1 MDPEQPEAGGRLR
14 PKPASSS
21 GWPMSGDDRLASVI
35 RAHQERMVDEL
46 TSDLWGFD
54 GPWLRR
60 TYPNKAALRLFM
72 EAFVEA
78 LRRSFTKRD
87 GKQFVNEYGI
97 SLGRRYAEEAR
108 DYDDVYNSLIVMKNS
123 LLPFILKADP
133 PIEPLILRLTD
144 VLFLLDHEVARRYYE
159 VEKTRHAQ
167 FAELD
172 ILKSG
177 FMRLTTHELRRPLSV
192 FRGYVSMI
200 ESGDLGEVPAD
211 VHKAIL
217 KIAVSANEMT
227 KLIDDL
233 AEVGRLEEP
242 DKVLRREPYPVDQLI
257 KDAVDVVRAE
267 ALAKKI
273 AIIERIDP
281 SRTTIQ
287 VDIDRMRVALQ
298 NLLSNAVKYSPPES
312 SVEVRVE
319 PQRGA
324 LTIVVEDQGYGI
336 PAEEV
341 PRIFDKY
348 YRGVTPETQNTAG
361 TGLGLYIVK
370 QIAELHGGRVEVVS
384 NRGKGSTFRLRLE
397 A

>member
-1 MDPEQPEAGGRLR
+1 MGPEQQQAGAKIGPETGGS
-14 PKPASSS
+14 PGQPASV
-21 GWPMSGDDRLASVI
+21 DDRLATLI
-35 RAHQERMVDEL
+35 RANQERMVDEL
-46 TSDLWGFD
+46 TSGLWRFD

-60 TYPNKAALRLFM
+60 TYPTEAALRLFV

-78 LRRSFTKRD
+78 FWRSFTVAD
-87 GKQFVNEYGI
+87 GEQFVNEYGV
-97 SLGRRYAEEAR
+97 SLGRRYADEAQ

-123 LLPFILKADP
+123 LLRFVFKADP
-133 PIEPLILRLTD
+133 PIEPLLVRMTD
-144 VLFLLDHEVARRYYE
+144 VLFRLEHEVARRYYE
-159 VEKTRHAQ
+159 VEKTQHAQ

-172 ILKSG
+172 VLKSG
-177 FMRLTTHELRRPLSV
+177 FMRLTTHELRRPLSI
-192 FRGYVSMI
+192 FKGYVSMI
-200 ESGDLGEVPAD
+200 ESGELGELPAE
-211 VHKAIL
+211 VHKAIIN
-217 KIAVSANEMT
+217 IAVSANEMA

-233 AEVGRLEEP
+233 AAVGRLEEP
-242 DKVLRREPYPVDQLI
+242 DKVLRRERYPVNQLV
-257 KDAVDVVRAE
+257 KDAIDVVRAE
-267 ALAKKI
+267 ALAKRI

-281 SRTTIQ
+281 SRSTIQ
-287 VDIDRMRVALQ
+287 VDIDRMGVALQ

-336 PAEEV
+336 PAEEL
-341 PRIFDKY
+341 PHIFNKY
-348 YRGVTPETQNTAG
+348 YRGVTPETQNTPG

>member
-1 MDPEQPEAGGRLR
+1 MGLEQRQVDGRLE
-14 PKPASSS
+14 PEPAGSGQQSST
-21 GWPMSGDDRLASVI
+21 DDRLATTI
-35 RAHQERMVDEL
+35 RANQERMVDEL

-60 TYPNKAALRLFM
+60 TYPSEAELRLFM
-72 EAFVEA
+72 EAFVEE
-78 LRRSFTKRD
+78 LRRSFATAD
-87 GKQFVNEYGI
+87 GRRFVNEYGV
-97 SLGRRYAEEAR
+97 SLGRRYAEESR

-123 LLPFILKADP
+123 LLPFVLKAEP

-144 VLFLLDHEVARRYYE
+144 VLFRLEHEVARRYYE
-159 VEKTRHAQ
+159 VERARHAQ

-200 ESGDLGEVPAD
+200 ESGELGELPAE

-217 KIAVSANEMT
+217 KIAMSANEMA
-227 KLIDDL
+227 KLIEDL
-233 AEVGRLEEP
+233 AEVGRLEAP
-242 DKVLRREPYPVDQLI
+242 DKVLRRERYSVNQLI
-257 KDAVDVVRAE
+257 KDAVEVVRAE
-267 ALAKKI
+267 ALAKRI

-281 SRTTIQ
+281 SRSTIQ

-298 NLLSNAVKYSPPES
+298 NLLSNAVKYSPAET

-336 PAEEV
+336 PAEEI
-341 PRIFDKY
+341 PHIFDKY
-348 YRGVTPETQNTAG
+348 YRGVTPEAQNTPG

-384 NRGKGSTFRLRLE
+384 DPGKGSAFRLLLE

>member
-397 A
+397 G

>member
-1 MDPEQPEAGGRLR
+1 MDPEQPQAGGRLR
-14 PKPASSS
+14 PELTNSS
-21 GWPMSGDDRLASVI
+21 GWPMSADDRLASVI

-60 TYPNKAALRLFM
+60 TYPTKAALRLFM
-72 EAFVEA
+72 QAFVEA

-87 GKQFVNEYGI
+87 GKQFVNEYGV

-159 VEKTRHAQ
+159 VEKTQHSQ

-242 DKVLRREPYPVDQLI
+242 DKVLRREAYPVDQLI

-281 SRTTIQ
+281 SQSTIQ

-341 PRIFDKY
+341 PHIFDKY
-348 YRGVTPETQNTAG
+348 YRGVTPETQNTPG

-384 NRGKGSTFRLRLE
+384 GPGKGSTFRLRLE

>member
-1 MDPEQPEAGGRLR
+1 MDPMQRQAGGR
-14 PKPASSS
+14 PGPQPGGSFGQAVSV
-21 GWPMSGDDRLASVI
+21 DDRLATVI
-35 RAHQERMVDEL
+35 QANQQRMVDEL
-46 TSDLWGFD
+46 TSDLWALD

-60 TYPNKAALRLFM
+60 TYPSEATLRLFV
-72 EAFVEA
+72 EAFVGA
-78 LRRSFTKRD
+78 LRRSFTAAD
-87 GKQFVNEYGI
+87 GKQFVSEYGA
-97 SLGRRYAEEAR
+97 SLGRHYAEVAQ
-108 DYDDVYNSLIVMKNS
+108 DYDDVYNSLTVVKNS
-123 LLPFILKADP
+123 LLPFVLRADP
-133 PIEPLILRLTD
+133 PIEPMILRLTD
-144 VLFLLDHEVARRYYE
+144 VLFRLEHEVARGYYE
-159 VEKTRHAQ
+159 VEKTQHAQ

-177 FMRLTTHELRRPLSV
+177 FMRLTTHELRRPLTV

-200 ESGDLGEVPAD
+200 ESGELGKVPAE

-217 KIAVSANEMT
+217 KIAMSANEMA

-242 DKVLRREPYPVDQLI
+242 DKVLRREHYPVNKLI

-267 ALAKKI
+267 ALAKRI

-281 SRTTIQ
+281 SRSTIQ

-298 NLLSNAVKYSPPES
+298 NLLSNAVKYSPADS

-319 PQRGA
+319 PHRGA
-324 LTIVVEDQGYGI
+324 LAIVVEDQGYGI
-336 PAEEV
+336 PAEEI
-341 PRIFDKY
+341 PHIFDKY
-348 YRGVTPETQNTAG
+348 YRGATPETQKTPG

-370 QIAELHGGRVEVVS
+370 QIAELHGGRVDVVS
-384 NRGKGSTFRLRLE
+384 DPGKGSSFRLLLE

>member
-1 MDPEQPEAGGRLR
+1 MGPEQQQAGAKIGPEAGGS
-14 PKPASSS
+14 PGQPASV
-21 GWPMSGDDRLASVI
+21 DDRLATLI
-35 RAHQERMVDEL
+35 RANQERMVDEL
-46 TSDLWGFD
+46 TSGLWRFD

-60 TYPNKAALRLFM
+60 TYPTEAALRRFV

-78 LRRSFTKRD
+78 FWRSFTVAD
-87 GKQFVNEYGI
+87 GERFVNEYGV
-97 SLGRRYAEEAR
+97 SLGRRYADEAQ

-123 LLPFILKADP
+123 LLQFVFKADP
-133 PIEPLILRLTD
+133 PIEPLLVRVTD
-144 VLFLLDHEVARRYYE
+144 VLFRLEHEVARRYYE
-159 VEKTRHAQ
+159 VEKTQHAQ

-177 FMRLTTHELRRPLSV
+177 FMRLTTHELRRPLSI
-192 FRGYVSMI
+192 FKGYVSMI
-200 ESGDLGEVPAD
+200 ESGELGEVPAE

-217 KIAVSANEMT
+217 RIAVSANEMA

-233 AEVGRLEEP
+233 AAVGRLEEP
-242 DKVLRREPYPVDQLI
+242 DKVLRRERYPVDQLI

-281 SRTTIQ
+281 SRSTIQ

-312 SVEVRVE
+312 SVEIRVE

-336 PAEEV
+336 PAEEL
-341 PRIFDKY
+341 PHIFNKY
-348 YRGVTPETQNTAG
+348 YRGVTPETQNTPG

>member
-1 MDPEQPEAGGRLR
+1 
-14 PKPASSS
+14 
-21 GWPMSGDDRLASVI
+21 MSADDRLASVI

-60 TYPNKAALRLFM
+60 TYPNKAALRLYM

-159 VEKTRHAQ
+159 VEKTQHAQ

-172 ILKSG
+172 LLKSG

-242 DKVLRREPYPVDQLI
+242 DKVLRREPYPIDQLI

-281 SRTTIQ
+281 SRSTIQ

-348 YRGVTPETQNTAG
+348 YRGVTPETQNTPG

>member
-1 MDPEQPEAGGRLR
+1 V
-14 PKPASSS
+14 ST
-21 GWPMSGDDRLASVI
+21 DDRLAAII
-35 RAHQERMVDEL
+35 RANQERMVDRL
-46 TSDLWGFD
+46 TADLWGYD
-54 GPWLRR
+54 GAWLRR
-60 TYPNKAALRLFM
+60 TYTDKAALRLFI

-78 LRRSFTKRD
+78 LRRSFTAGD
-87 GKQFVNEYGI
+87 GKQFVSEYGV

-108 DYDDVYNSLIVMKNS
+108 DYDEVYDSLVVMKNG
-123 LLPFILKADP
+123 LLPFVFQDP
-133 PIEPLILRLTD
+133 PIEPLVLRLTD
-144 VLFLLDHEVARRYYE
+144 VLFRLEHEVARRYYE
-159 VEKTRHAQ
+159 VEKTQHAQ

-172 ILKSG
+172 VLKSG

-200 ESGDLGEVPAD
+200 ESGDLGEVPAE
-211 VHKAIL
+211 VHQAIL
-217 KIAVSANEMT
+217 KIAVSANEMA

-233 AEVGRLEEP
+233 AAVGRLEEP
-242 DKVLRREPYPVDQLI
+242 DKVLRRERYPVNQLI

-267 ALAKKI
+267 ALAKRI

-281 SRTTIQ
+281 SRPTIQ

-319 PQRGA
+319 AQRGA
-324 LTIVVEDQGYGI
+324 LAIVVEDQGYGI
-336 PAEEV
+336 PAEEI
-341 PRIFDKY
+341 PHIFDKY
-348 YRGVTPETQNTAG
+348 YRGVTPEAQDTPG

-384 NRGKGSTFRLRLE
+384 DPGKGSAFRLLLE

>member
-1 MDPEQPEAGGRLR
+1 MDPEQRLAAGGRD
-14 PKPASSS
+14 PDPA
-21 GWPMSGDDRLASVI
+21 GPAGQPMATDDRLAAVI
-35 RAHQERMVDEL
+35 RVNQESMVGEL
-46 TSDLWGFD
+46 TSKLWGFD
-54 GPWLRR
+54 DPGLRR
-60 TYPNKAALRLFM
+60 SYPSPAALRLFI
-72 EAFVEA
+72 EGFVEA
-78 LRRSFTKRD
+78 LRRSFTVTD
-87 GKQFVNEYGI
+87 GQQFVNEYGV
-97 SLGRRYAEEAR
+97 SLGRRYAQDAR
-108 DYDDVYNSLIVMKNS
+108 DYEDVYNSLIVMKNS
-123 LLPFILKADP
+123 LLPFVLKADP

-144 VLFLLDHEVARRYYE
+144 VLFRLEHEVARRYYE
-159 VEKTRHAQ
+159 VEKTQHAQ

-177 FMRLTTHELRRPLSV
+177 FIRLTTHELRRPLSV

-200 ESGDLGEVPAD
+200 ESGELGEIPAQ

-233 AEVGRLEEP
+233 AEVGRLEQPE
-242 DKVLRREPYPVDQLI
+242 KVLRREHYPVNQLI

-267 ALAKKI
+267 ALAKRI

-281 SRTTIQ
+281 SRPTIQ

-319 PQRGA
+319 PQPGA
-324 LTIVVEDQGYGI
+324 VTIVVEDQGYGI
-336 PAEEV
+336 PADEI
-341 PRIFDKY
+341 PYIFDKY
-348 YRGVTPETQNTAG
+348 YRGVRPETKNTPG

-370 QIAELHGGRVEVVS
+370 QIAELHGGSVEVVS
-384 NRGKGSTFRLRLE
+384 DPGKGSTFRLLLE

>member
-1 MDPEQPEAGGRLR
+1 MSPDQRQAGGR
-14 PKPASSS
+14 PGPEPASAS
-21 GWPMSGDDRLASVI
+21 GPPVSADDRLAAII
-35 RAHQERMVDEL
+35 RANQERMVDRL
-46 TSDLWGFD
+46 TADLWGYD
-54 GPWLRR
+54 GAWLRR
-60 TYPNKAALRLFM
+60 TYTDKAALRLFI

-78 LRRSFTKRD
+78 LRRSFTAGD
-87 GKQFVNEYGI
+87 GKQFVSEYGV

-108 DYDDVYNSLIVMKNS
+108 DYDEVYESLVVMKNG
-123 LLPFILKADP
+123 LLPFVFRDP
-133 PIEPLILRLTD
+133 PIEPLVLRLTD
-144 VLFLLDHEVARRYYE
+144 VLFRLEHEVARRYYE
-159 VEKTRHAQ
+159 VEKTQHAQ

-200 ESGDLGEVPAD
+200 ESGDLGEVPTE
-211 VHKAIL
+211 VHQAIL
-217 KIAVSANEMT
+217 KIAVSANEMA

-233 AEVGRLEEP
+233 AAVGRLEEP
-242 DKVLRREPYPVDQLI
+242 DKVLRRERYPVNQLI

-267 ALAKKI
+267 ALAKRI
-273 AIIERIDP
+273 AIIERVDP
-281 SRTTIQ
+281 SRPTIQ
-287 VDIDRMRVALQ
+287 IDIDRMRVALQ

-319 PQRGA
+319 AQRGA
-324 LTIVVEDQGYGI
+324 LSIVVEDQGYGI
-336 PAEEV
+336 PAEEI
-341 PRIFDKY
+341 PHIFDKY
-348 YRGVTPETQNTAG
+348 YRGVTPEAQNTPG

-384 NRGKGSTFRLRLE
+384 DPGKGSAFRLLLE

>member
-1 MDPEQPEAGGRLR
+1 MDPERPQAAGTLR
-14 PKPASSS
+14 PDPAGSS
-21 GWPMSGDDRLASVI
+21 GQPMSPDDRLATLI
-35 RAHQERMVDEL
+35 RASQERLVDEL

-60 TYPNKAALRLFM
+60 TYPNEPSLRLFV
-72 EAFVEA
+72 EGFVDA
-78 LRRSFTKRD
+78 LQRSFTAAD
-87 GKQFVNEYGI
+87 GTQFVNEYGV
-97 SLGRRYAEEAR
+97 SLGRRYAEEAQ

-123 LLPFILKADP
+123 LLRFVLKKDP

-144 VLFLLDHEVARRYYE
+144 VLFRLEHEVARRYYE
-159 VEKTRHAQ
+159 VEKTQHAQ

-177 FMRLTTHELRRPLSV
+177 FMRLTTHELRRPLSI
-192 FRGYVSMI
+192 FKGYVSMI
-200 ESGDLGEVPAD
+200 ESGELGEVPAE

-217 KIAVSANEMT
+217 RIAVSANEMA

-233 AEVGRLEEP
+233 AAVGRLEEP
-242 DKVLRREPYPVDQLI
+242 DKVLRRERYPVDQLI

-273 AIIERIDP
+273 SIIERIDP
-281 SRTTIQ
+281 SRSTIQ

-336 PAEEV
+336 PAEEI
-341 PRIFDKY
+341 PHIFDKY
-348 YRGVTPETQNTAG
+348 YRGVTPETQKMPG

-384 NRGKGSTFRLRLE
+384 DPGKGSTFRLRLE

>member
-1 MDPEQPEAGGRLR
+1 MAPEQRQAGGRLG
-14 PKPASSS
+14 PEPAGSS
-21 GWPMSGDDRLASVI
+21 GHPVSADDRLATVI
-35 RAHQERMVDEL
+35 RANQECLVDEL
-46 TSDLWGFD
+46 TSNLSGLDDPG
-54 GPWLRR
+54 LRR
-60 TYPNKAALRLFM
+60 TYPSEAAMRLFI

-78 LRRSFTKRD
+78 LRRSFTAAD
-87 GKQFVNEYGI
+87 GKQFVNEYGV

-108 DYDDVYNSLIVMKNS
+108 DYEDVYNTLIVIKNS
-123 LLPFILKADP
+123 LLPFVLKADP
-133 PIEPLILRLTD
+133 PVEPLILRLTD
-144 VLFLLDHEVARRYYE
+144 VLFRLEHEVARRYYE
-159 VEKTRHAQ
+159 VEKTQHAQ

-177 FMRLTTHELRRPLSV
+177 FIRLTTHELRRPLSV

-200 ESGDLGEVPAD
+200 ESGELGQVPAE

-217 KIAVSANEMT
+217 KIAMSANEMA

-242 DKVLRREPYPVDQLI
+242 DKVLRRERYPVSQLI

-267 ALAKKI
+267 ALAKRI

-281 SRTTIQ
+281 SRSTIE
-287 VDIDRMRVALQ
+287 VDIERMRVALQ

-319 PQRGA
+319 PQRDA
-324 LTIVVEDQGYGI
+324 LTIVVQDQGYGI
-336 PAEEV
+336 PAEEI
-341 PRIFDKY
+341 PHIFDKY
-348 YRGVTPETQNTAG
+348 YRGATPETQNTPG

-370 QIAELHGGRVEVVS
+370 QIAELHGGSVEVVS
-384 NRGKGSTFRLRLE
+384 DPGKGSTFRLLLE

>member
-1 MDPEQPEAGGRLR
+1 MDPEQPQAGARLG
-14 PKPASSS
+14 PEPAGSS
-21 GWPMSGDDRLASVI
+21 GRPRSADDRLATLL
-35 RAHQERMVDEL
+35 RANQERMVDEL
-46 TSDLWGFD
+46 TSALWGFD

-60 TYPNKAALRLFM
+60 TYPSEASLRLFV

-78 LRRSFTKRD
+78 FRRSFTVGD
-87 GKQFVNEYGI
+87 GKQFVNDYGV
-97 SLGRRYAEEAR
+97 SLGRRYAEEAQ
-108 DYDDVYNSLIVMKNS
+108 DYDDVYNSLLVMKNS
-123 LLPFILKADP
+123 LLPFVLNADP
-133 PIEPLILRLTD
+133 PIEALILRVTD
-144 VLFLLDHEVARRYYE
+144 MLFRLEHEVARRYYE
-159 VEKTRHAQ
+159 VEKTQHAQ

-177 FMRLTTHELRRPLSV
+177 FMRLTTHELRRPLSI
-192 FRGYVSMI
+192 FKGYVSMI
-200 ESGDLGEVPAD
+200 ESGELGEVPAE

-217 KIAVSANEMT
+217 RIAVSANEMA

-233 AEVGRLEEP
+233 AAVGRLEEP
-242 DKVLRREPYPVDQLI
+242 DKVLRRERCPVNQLI
-257 KDAVDVVRAE
+257 KDAIDVVRAE
-267 ALAKKI
+267 ALAKRI

-281 SRTTIQ
+281 SRSTIQ
-287 VDIDRMRVALQ
+287 VDIDRMGVALQ

-319 PQRGA
+319 PQGGA

-336 PAEEV
+336 PAEEL
-341 PRIFDKY
+341 PLIFDKY
-348 YRGVTPETQNTAG
+348 YRGVAPEARNTPG

-384 NRGKGSTFRLRLE
+384 DPGKGSTFRLLLE

>member
-1 MDPEQPEAGGRLR
+1 MAPEQRQAGGRLD
-14 PKPASSS
+14 PEPAGSS
-21 GWPMSGDDRLASVI
+21 GHPVTADDRLATVI
-35 RAHQERMVDEL
+35 RANQERMVDEL
-46 TSDLWGFD
+46 TSNLWGLD
-54 GPWLRR
+54 DPGLRR
-60 TYPNKAALRLFM
+60 TYPSEAALRLFIQ
-72 EAFVEA
+72 AFVEA
-78 LRRSFTKRD
+78 LRRSFTAAD
-87 GKQFVNEYGI
+87 GKQFVNEYGV
-97 SLGRRYAEEAR
+97 SLGRRYAQDAR
-108 DYDDVYNSLIVMKNS
+108 DYEDVYNSLIVMKNS
-123 LLPFILKADP
+123 LLPFVLKADP

-144 VLFLLDHEVARRYYE
+144 VLFRLDHEVARRYYE
-159 VEKTRHAQ
+159 VEKTQHAQ

-177 FMRLTTHELRRPLSV
+177 FIRLTTHELRRPLSV

-200 ESGDLGEVPAD
+200 ESGELGQVPAE

-217 KIAVSANEMT
+217 KIAMSANEMA

-233 AEVGRLEEP
+233 AEIGRLEQP
-242 DKVLRREPYPVDQLI
+242 DKVLRRESYPVNQLI

-267 ALAKKI
+267 ALAKRI

-281 SRTTIQ
+281 SRSTIQ

-319 PQRGA
+319 PQHGA
-324 LTIVVEDQGYGI
+324 VSIVVEDQGYGI
-336 PAEEV
+336 PAEEI
-341 PRIFDKY
+341 PYIFDKY
-348 YRGVTPETQNTAG
+348 YRGATPETRNTPG

-370 QIAELHGGRVEVVS
+370 QIAELHGGSVEVVS
-384 NRGKGSTFRLRLE
+384 DPGKGSTFRLLLE

>member
-1 MDPEQPEAGGRLR
+1 MDPEQPQVGGPLR
-14 PKPASSS
+14 PEPASSS
-21 GWPMSGDDRLASVI
+21 GWPMSADDRLASVI
-35 RAHQERMVDEL
+35 RAHQERMVDDL

-60 TYPNKAALRLFM
+60 AYPNKAALRLFM

-87 GKQFVNEYGI
+87 GKQFVNEYGV

-159 VEKTRHAQ
+159 VEKTQHAQ

-233 AEVGRLEEP
+233 AEVGRLEQP

-257 KDAVDVVRAE
+257 KDAVEVVRAE

-341 PRIFDKY
+341 PHIFDKY
-348 YRGVTPETQNTAG
+348 YRGVTPETQNTPG

-384 NRGKGSTFRLRLE
+384 DPGKGSTFRLRLE

>member
-1 MDPEQPEAGGRLR
+1 VSA
-14 PKPASSS
+14 
-21 GWPMSGDDRLASVI
+21 DDRLATVI
-35 RAHQERMVDEL
+35 RANQECLVDEL
-46 TSDLWGFD
+46 TSNLSGLDDPG
-54 GPWLRR
+54 LRR
-60 TYPNKAALRLFM
+60 TYPSEAAMRLFI

-78 LRRSFTKRD
+78 LRRSFTAAD
-87 GKQFVNEYGI
+87 GKQFVNEYGV

-108 DYDDVYNSLIVMKNS
+108 DYEDVYNTLIVIKNS
-123 LLPFILKADP
+123 LLPFVLKADP
-133 PIEPLILRLTD
+133 PVEPLILRLTD
-144 VLFLLDHEVARRYYE
+144 VLFRLEHEVARRYYE
-159 VEKTRHAQ
+159 VEKTQHAQ

-177 FMRLTTHELRRPLSV
+177 FIRLTTHELRRPLSV

-200 ESGDLGEVPAD
+200 ESGELGQVPAE

-217 KIAVSANEMT
+217 KIAMSANEMA

-242 DKVLRREPYPVDQLI
+242 DKVLRRERYPVSQLI

-267 ALAKKI
+267 ALAKRI

-281 SRTTIQ
+281 SRSTIE
-287 VDIDRMRVALQ
+287 VDIERMRVALQ

-319 PQRGA
+319 PQRDA
-324 LTIVVEDQGYGI
+324 LTIVVQDQGYGI
-336 PAEEV
+336 PAEEI
-341 PRIFDKY
+341 PHIFDKY
-348 YRGVTPETQNTAG
+348 YRGATPETQNTPG

-370 QIAELHGGRVEVVS
+370 QIAELHGGSVEVVS
-384 NRGKGSTFRLRLE
+384 DPGKGSTFRLLLE